1 MSVKIALYIISWPV
15 IMKKMLGLTLFT
27 CIVLFGCTKQSPTK
41 MPTTTLEPDASP
53 AGIVSSSQEEYP
65 KATETYIAK
74 VVSASDSGMRRL
86 SYIVVF
92 EITQGPSAG
101 KSLGCLI
108 DGYSDHMEV
117 LGNRES
123 WWRDF
128 TYRRSEYKGYASF
141 EIICRRRDNR
151 YLRRLERIYKR
162 RYERGLLGK
171 LDPMEL
177 VSISPVH

>member
-1 MSVKIALYIISWPV
+1 
-15 IMKKMLGLTLFT
+15 MLRLTLFI

-41 MPTTTLEPDASP
+41 MPKTTVEPDASP
-53 AGIVSSSQEEYP
+53 VGIVPSSQEEYP

-74 VVSASDSGMRRL
+74 VVSASDSGMRRP

-108 DGYSDHMEV
+108 DGYSAHMEI
-117 LGNRES
+117 LGERES
-123 WWRDF
+123 WWWDF

-141 EIICRRRDNR
+141 EII
-151 YLRRLERIYKR
+151 
-162 RYERGLLGK
+162 
-171 LDPMEL
+171 
-177 VSISPVH
+177 